1 VLWWISGGIVLLALV
16 VLGVVVLTVAGSV
29 RQFGNAAL
37 SLQRR
42 LLDGQKRLEPHL
54 LRLQETAEAMQP
66 RLEAIQDQSLVLQAK
81 RGDAE
86 NS

>member
-1 VLWWISGGIVLLALV
+1 MLWWISGGIVLLALV